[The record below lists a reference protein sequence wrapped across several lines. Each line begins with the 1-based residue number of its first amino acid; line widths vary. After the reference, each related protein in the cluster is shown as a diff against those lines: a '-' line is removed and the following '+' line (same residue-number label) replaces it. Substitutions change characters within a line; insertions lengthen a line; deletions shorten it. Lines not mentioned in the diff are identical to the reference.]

1 MMKSHPWN
9 HKGRRALLAK
19 EICLWEV
26 QGEKVSAT
34 CCDRCVLVENV
45 FAKDASHGLSYDKMI
60 YNLNKIHPRVMSKD
74 EASKKFY

>member
-1 MMKSHPWN
+1 M
-9 HKGRRALLAK
+9 
-19 EICLWEV
+19 